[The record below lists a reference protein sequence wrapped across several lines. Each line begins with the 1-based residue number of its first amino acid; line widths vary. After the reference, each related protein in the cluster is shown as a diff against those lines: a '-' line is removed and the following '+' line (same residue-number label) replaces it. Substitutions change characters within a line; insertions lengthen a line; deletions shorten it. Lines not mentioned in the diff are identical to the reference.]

1 MCAPVD
7 RIGVE
12 VSVDLQFTDDQLS
25 IRDMVRDLARNEIAP
40 NAVQWDREQHFP
52 RKLFGQLGELGLL
65 GVLIPEEFGGAG
77 LGYVEYVLILEEI
90 GAADG
95 GVGLGVA
102 AHNSLCTNHLY
113 LFGSDELKS
122 RYLPKLASGEWIGAW
137 GLTEAE
143 AGSDAGGT
151 RTTAVRDGDEWVLN
165 GSKNFI
171 THATVGSAS
180 VVMARTSK
188 EGGHHG
194 ISAFFVPFDRPGV
207 SPGKKEDKLGM
218 RCSDTS
224 SLVLED
230 CRVPADHQLGN
241 EGEGFIQAMKVLD
254 GGRISIAALSLGIA
268 RGALDATTDYAG
280 VRQQFGKPIASFQLI
295 RAKLADMA
303 TGVEAARLLTMQ
315 AARLKDRGETTTLES
330 SMAKVFA
337 SETAVRVG
345 EEAIQIH
352 GGYGYTTDYP
362 VERAWRDAKLCTI
375 GEGTSEIQR
384 MVIAREILK
393 AR

>member
-1 MCAPVD
+1 M
-7 RIGVE
+7 
-12 VSVDLQFTDDQLS
+12 DLQLSDDQLS
-25 IRDMVRDLARNEIAP
+25 IRDMVRDVARNEIAP
-40 NAVQWDREQHFP
+40 NAVRWDREQYFP
-52 RKLFGQLGELGLL
+52 HELFGHLGELGLL

-102 AHNSLCTNHLY
+102 AHNSLCTNHLF
-113 LFGSDELKS
+113 LFGSDELRS

-224 SLVLED
+224 SLILED
-230 CRVPADHQLGN
+230 CRVPADSLLGN

-268 RGALDATTDYAG
+268 RGALDATLDYAG

-303 TGVEAARLLTMQ
+303 TGVEAARLLTMR

-337 SETAVRVG
+337 SETAVKVG
-345 EEAIQIH
+345 EEAVQIH

-393 AR
+393 TR

>member
-1 MCAPVD
+1 VD
-7 RIGVE
+7 FE
-12 VSVDLQFTDDQLS
+12 LSQDQVA
-25 IRDMVRDLARNEIAP
+25 IRDMVRDLARREIAP
-40 NAVQWDREQHFP
+40 HAGGWDERQEFP
-52 RKLFGQLGELGLL
+52 RELFAKLGELGLL
-65 GVLIPEEFGGAG
+65 GVLIPEEYGGAG

-113 LFGSDELKS
+113 MYGSEEL
-122 RYLPKLASGEWIGAW
+122 RREFVPKLASGEWIGAW
-137 GLTEAE
+137 GLTEPG

-151 RTTAVRDGDEWVLN
+151 TTTAVRDGAEWVLN

-171 THATVGSAS
+171 THATSGQA
-180 VVMARTSK
+180 VVAMARTAK
-188 EGGHHG
+188 EKGHHG

-207 SPGKKEDKLGM
+207 APGKKENKLGM

-224 SLVLED
+224 SLVFED
-230 CRVPADHQLGN
+230 CRIPASYLLGG
-241 EGEGFIQAMKVLD
+241 EGDGFIQAMHVLD

-268 RGALDATTDYAG
+268 RGALDATLQYAPT
-280 VRQQFGKPIASFQLI
+280 RQQFGKPIASFQAI
-295 RAKLADMA
+295 RHKLADMA
-303 TGVEAARLLTMQ
+303 TEVEAARLLTMQ
-315 AARLKDRGETTTLES
+315 AAVLKDAGKPTTKQS
-330 SMAKVFA
+330 SMAKVYA
-337 SETAVRVG
+337 SEIAVRVA

-352 GGYGYTTDYP
+352 GGYGYTKDYP

-384 MVIAREILK
+384 LVIARELLD
-393 AR
+393 AAGGG